1 MAFFFA
7 NFPLQI
13 AILGIENCS
22 ISRGRQRR
30 WRMANQ
36 KRNIQMKFFRLGD
49 HGRKGLILQHLR
61 GNVIIGGLL
70 QSGGVGILRYT
81 EQVWLVAQGG
91 HIGGVQGKLVLV
103 HDVDQQMRQAEIF
116 QVHIADVIVV
126 GYVHFI
132 LVALAVRPGF
142 CPIADL
148 HCHRLR
154 QGILPVK
161 ERLQLTLHLVD
172 REYPFMEGPQNGDQ
186 HIGIM
191 GTAS

>member
-1 MAFFFA
+1 MVTAFFFA

-103 HDVDQQMRQAEIF
+103 HDVDQLRWSSF
-116 QVHIADVIVV
+116 FVTLTGKNNYD
-126 GYVHFI
+126 YVCVLFS
-132 LVALAVRPGF
+132 
-142 CPIADL
+142 
-148 HCHRLR
+148 
-154 QGILPVK
+154 
-161 ERLQLTLHLVD
+161 
-172 REYPFMEGPQNGDQ
+172 NGV
-186 HIGIM
+186 M
-191 GTAS
+191 